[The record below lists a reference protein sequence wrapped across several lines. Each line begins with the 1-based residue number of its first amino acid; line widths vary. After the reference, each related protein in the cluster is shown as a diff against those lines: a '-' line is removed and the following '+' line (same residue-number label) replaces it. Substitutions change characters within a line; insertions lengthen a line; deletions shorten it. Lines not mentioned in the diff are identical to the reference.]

1 MPIRR
6 AAEAARLEPRN
17 GAAVVILAAGPP
29 AGLGTDDR
37 PMRKLTTMNS
47 VVGRVPAPHDAA
59 AVCPCVNPQ
68 STDSGGPGSTAKR
81 CRWL

>member
-29 AGLGTDDR
+29 AGPGTDDR

-47 VVGRVPAPHDAA
+47 VVGRVSGPA
-59 AVCPCVNPQ
+59 
-68 STDSGGPGSTAKR
+68 R
-81 CRWL
+81 CRGRLSLREASVD